1 MVEIAAQEPADG
13 PAIEDLLDA
22 AFGRDR
28 LSRPSYRL
36 RERVAPISGLGFV
49 ARDENRLVATLR
61 FWPVVIG
68 DAAPALLLGPLAVDA
83 AYRHRAIASSLIARG
98 LEDATNNGHR
108 MVAAVGDLGLFG
120 RFGFIAAAPLGLV
133 MPGLADAGR
142 LLVMALAPGAL
153 DSFTGAAARGTR
165 FPVSCTTVGYR

>member
-1 MVEIAAQEPADG
+1 MVEIAAQEPADD
-13 PAIEDLLDA
+13 PAIEDLLDR

-49 ARDENRLVATLR
+49 ARDENRLIATLR
-61 FWPVVIG
+61 FWPVIIG
-68 DAAPALLLGPLAVDA
+68 GAVPALLLGPLAVEA

-98 LEDATNNGHR
+98 LEDAKNNGHR
-108 MVAAVGDLGLFG
+108 IVTAVGDLGLFG

-133 MPGLADAGR
+133 MPGLAEAGR
-142 LLVMALAPGAL
+142 FLARALVPGAL
-153 DSFTGAAARGTR
+153 DGFTGGAARGSR
-165 FPVSCTTVGYR
+165 FPVSCTTVGCR